1 MTRLRD
7 SKEYVQVTIIRARDC
22 TSSDCET
29 VFVKEYRYE
38 TGLLISD
45 VTQWYGLVAALRSIG
60 QSYFWFRKA
69 RDLFMKVPTQCVV
82 YGSSFPVLCY
92 VLAHLLDTSFTYN
105 VLEAHF
111 FSQAGALDIK
121 PESFVTY
128 AVVQMRSVWI
138 YALACDWRSGIF
150 T

>member
-1 MTRLRD
+1 MYVTPKQISIWIRL
-7 SKEYVQVTIIRARDC
+7 
-22 TSSDCET
+22 
-29 VFVKEYRYE
+29 
-38 TGLLISD
+38 G
-45 VTQWYGLVAALRSIG
+45 
-60 QSYFWFRKA
+60 KA

-92 VLAHLLDTSFTYN
+92 VLAHLLDTPFTYN

-138 YALACDWRSGIF
+138 YALAWYMVVFMVTSNRQLHNTMWSNGVTGVPEF
-150 T
+150 LLSALSSVA